1 MVLGDLNSFYQTLP
15 VDTLEDSGLQHVYRY
30 LPGEERPYTYI
41 FEGRT
46 QTLDHILV
54 SPPLFT
60 QLAVVEVLHTNA
72 DYPLGDPE
80 DSSLRRVSDH
90 DPLVAIFSFAQ

>member
-1 MVLGDLNSFYQTLP
+1 
-15 VDTLEDSGLQHVYRY
+15 VDTLEAAGLQHVYRF
-30 LPGEERPYTYI
+30 LPDDERPYTYI

-54 SPPLFT
+54 SPALFD
-60 QLAVVEVLHTNA
+60 QLALVEVLHTNA

-80 DSSLRRVSDH
+80 DSSINRVSDH
-90 DPLVAIFSFAQ
+90 DPLVAIFNFSE